1 MKSSPYNREFGLS
14 DLFNKELRTM
24 SKSLLI
30 PSARDRVDSHAD
42 LDQDELYYEEIS
54 LLQNAP
60 DSANKNAYPWT
71 FSPVPGFFKQ
81 TDPDTDDFL
90 FNYAEEDL
98 GRLHS
103 WDEIIT
109 QIDEL
114 NRHSPYNECYK
125 VLFLARHGEGW
136 HNIASHKYP
145 AEEWMKKWRFLG
157 TDGELTW
164 GPDAGLTEL
173 GIRQAKENNMVWKEQ
188 MSKGAPIPS
197 KFYVSP
203 LRRSCHTLNYTW
215 EDINIPKPIVNEK
228 LRETIGIHLCHKRST
243 KSEITKTF
251 PSFQFEPRFS
261 ETDQLDEYYS
271 INREKL
277 HQQFLRINTFLQ
289 GLFEQDWQNNKHQI
303 DKENLKDSTFVS
315 ITSHAGTIRSF
326 ITVINHR
333 KFTIPTGGMIPIVVK
348 GSRNF

>member
-1 MKSSPYNREFGLS
+1 M
-14 DLFNKELRTM
+14 TQ
-24 SKSLLI
+24 SLLI

-42 LDQDELYYEEIS
+42 LDQDELYYEQIS
-54 LLQNAP
+54 QLQNTP
-60 DSANKNAYPWT
+60 GSTHKDAYPWT

-81 TDPDTDDFL
+81 TDPNTDDL
-90 FNYAEEDL
+90 VFNYTEEDL

-103 WDEIIT
+103 WQDIVE

-114 NRHSPYNECYK
+114 NKRSPENECYK

-136 HNIASHKYP
+136 HNVASHKYP
-145 AEEWMKKWRFLG
+145 AEEWMRKWRFLG

-164 GPDAGLTEL
+164 GPDADLTEL
-173 GIRQAKENNMVWKEQ
+173 GIRQAEENNMVWKDQ
-188 MSKGAPIPS
+188 IAKGAPIPS

-203 LRRSCHTLNYTW
+203 LKRSCRTLNYTW
-215 EDINIPKPIVNEK
+215 EDIDIPKPIVVEK

-243 KSEITKTF
+243 KSEINKGF
-251 PSFQFEPRFS
+251 PSFQFEPGFS
-261 ETDQLDEYYS
+261 ETDELEKAYS
-271 INREKL
+271 VNRERL
-277 HQQFLRINTFLQ
+277 HEQFLRINEFLQ
-289 GLFEQDWQNNKHQI
+289 ELFEQDW
-303 DKENLKDSTFVS
+303 ENINERINAEQLKDSTFLS

-348 GSRNF
+348 GTRRI